1 MAAKD
6 IEFGSDARSKM
17 LKGVETLAKT
27 VKVNICLGLSQVA

>member
-6 IEFGSDARSKM
+6 IMFGTDARSKM

-27 VKVNICLGLSQVA
+27 VKTSFRSERP